1 MKLGY
6 LYHPSLSFT
15 FSNSL
20 SEILEIS
27 FGNSMDHDHKC
38 ILGFVIT
45 PSSCRAGM
53 GANYY

>member
-27 FGNSMDHDHKC
+27 FGNSMDHDHKY

-45 PSSCRAGM
+45 PSCRAGM